1 MHACVRWPSRWLRAY
16 LTTSAA
22 QRMFMPKRWRKMVS
36 LDGVSLKRTGTQ
48 TISAPVKS
56 KSWLKIRGGICRRTS
71 SGFRLIRSPGRLLGF
86 HGPGSPAQKGCIL
99 GLLCDS
105 RQLLDVCNEAHYS
118 FHMFSVWRRA
128 SIEAQQLSCEGRLT
142 PCFRNRAVSFL

>member
-1 MHACVRWPSRWLRAY
+1 MFVIMYACMHALAVSLVTCIFDHEHG
-16 LTTSAA
+16 AA
-22 QRMFMPKRWRKMVS
+22 HVYAKEVALMVS

-48 TISAPVKS
+48 TISAPIKS

-86 HGPGSPAQKGCIL
+86 HGPGSPGQKGCIMD
-99 GLLCDS
+99 LLCDS

-118 FHMFSVWRRA
+118 FHMFSVWRGPP
-128 SIEAQQLSCEGRLT
+128 LK
-142 PCFRNRAVSFL
+142 PNN